1 MLEIDNVFFAG
12 FKSILYC
19 FYYFRYGVDQFI
31 LICPDEKSK
40 AILSE
45 AQSKLLL
52 SSVSLAISNTGWYVL
67 LSIFILLSHILFY
80 LFISFS
86 FFLNYPPL
94 PLPSLVHCLSSFRYR
109 RIGVT
114 CIPGSVRGVASVR
127 LLK

>member
-1 MLEIDNVFFAG
+1 MYFLLV
-12 FKSILYC
+12 FKSIIYC
-19 FYYFRYGVDQFI
+19 LYYFRYGVDQFI
-31 LICPDEKSK
+31 LICPDEKSQ

-67 LSIFILLSHILFY
+67 LRIIILLSHILFY
-80 LFISFS
+80 LFINFS
-86 FFLNYPPL
+86 FFLDYPPFF
-94 PLPSLVHCLSSFRYR
+94 PSLVHCLSSFRYR

-114 CIPGSVRGVASVR
+114 CIPGSVRGAASGR